1 MRQTRAAQT
10 SDLKYLGLVHVLV
23 LQAAAY
29 LATLYNYAK
38 DSSGPLKPSV
48 DNVEGTV
55 KTVVGPVYQKVEG
68 KPYQL
73 LQYVDSKVDDTLTYV
88 DGVLPKYVKD
98 KSYQALDVAK
108 QAPDAAR
115 SVVADVQSRG
125 VYSTASSYY
134 ERYEPV
140 AEQLTFDAWQKIL
153 TVPYVPQAVN
163 VAAPAAKFGALQYNN
178 IATGLKSKNLPL
190 VGYLPLVPIEKIE
203 KAHAAAIPASADTTP
218 SAPAVSAE

>member
-1 MRQTRAAQT
+1 MADTAKSA
-10 SDLKYLGLVHVLV
+10 DLKYLGLVHALV

-29 LATLYNYAK
+29 LATLYAYAK

-68 KPYQL
+68 KPLQL
-73 LQYVDSKVDDTLTYV
+73 LQYVDSKVDETISYV
-88 DGVLPKYVKD
+88 DGVVPKYVKD

-115 SVVADVQSRG
+115 GLVSDVQSRG
-125 VYSTASSYY
+125 VYSTASSLY

-140 AEQLTFDAWQKIL
+140 AEQLTFEAWQKLL
-153 TVPYVPQAVN
+153 TLPLVPQAVN
-163 VAAPAAKFGALQYNN
+163 VAAPAAKFGVVQYNKLAE
-178 IATGLKSKNLPL
+178 ILKSKNLPL
-190 VGYLPLVPIEKIE
+190 TAYIPVVPIEKLE
-203 KAHAAAIPASADTTP
+203 EAMKPAV
-218 SAPAVSAE
+218 APAPAPTAAVSAE